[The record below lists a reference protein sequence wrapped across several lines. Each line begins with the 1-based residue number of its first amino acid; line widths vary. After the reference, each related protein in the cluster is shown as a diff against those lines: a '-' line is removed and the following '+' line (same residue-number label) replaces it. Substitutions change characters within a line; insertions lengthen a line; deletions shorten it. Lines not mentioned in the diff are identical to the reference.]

1 MENAKKQ
8 TIKNVAADL
17 VCTYH
22 TEELFVQNAGR
33 PLPDRN
39 EVIAIFKDIR
49 PILFPGYYET
59 DSSVHILPEVYVEY
73 RLNDIY
79 DRLQKQIEIALYYDE
94 GDHQKE
100 RAAQIT
106 ERFIKK
112 LPYLQKMLLMDV
124 QAGFDGDPAA
134 KSKEEIII
142 SYPGFLAITMY
153 RLAHELYAENVPLI
167 PRIITEYAHA
177 RTGVDINPGAAIGR
191 FFFID
196 HGTGVVV
203 GETTEIGDNVKIY
216 QGVTLGALSTRKG
229 QLLKGFKRHPTIH
242 DNATIYANSTVL
254 GGETVIGENA
264 IVAGNTFI
272 TASIPAQTRVSTK
285 EPELVLRQPKNKS

>member
-1 MENAKKQ
+1 MENKKEV
-8 TIKNVAADL
+8 IRSVAEDL
-17 VCTYH
+17 VNTYN
-22 TEELFVQNAGR
+22 TEELFVQKSGKS
-33 PLPDRN
+33 LPDRD
-39 EVIAIFKDIR
+39 EVISIFKDIR
-49 PILFPGYYET
+49 PILFPGYYGT
-59 DSSVHILPEVYVEY
+59 DTAAYVLPEVYVEY
-73 RLNDIY
+73 RLNDIH
-79 DRLQKQIEIALYYDE
+79 DRLKKQIGTALQYIGAEDWEKRSDEIT
-94 GDHQKE
+94 G
-100 RAAQIT
+100 
-106 ERFIKK
+106 RFIRK
-112 LPYLQKMLLMDV
+112 LPELQKLLLMDV

-134 KSKEEIII
+134 KSKGEIII
-142 SYPGFLAITMY
+142 SYPGFLAIMMY
-153 RLAHELYAENVPLI
+153 RLAHVLYLEDVPLI

-177 RTGVDINPGAAIGR
+177 RTGVDINPGADIGR

-229 QLLKGFKRHPTIH
+229 QQLKGFKRHPTIH

-272 TASIPAQTRVSTK
+272 TASIPAQARVSNK
-285 EPELVLRQPKNKS
+285 SPELVLRQPKQPKQ